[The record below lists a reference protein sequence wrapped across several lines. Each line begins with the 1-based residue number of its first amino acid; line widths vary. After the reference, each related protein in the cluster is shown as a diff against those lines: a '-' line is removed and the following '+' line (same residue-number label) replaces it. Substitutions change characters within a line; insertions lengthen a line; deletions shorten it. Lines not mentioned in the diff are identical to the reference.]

1 MADKRK
7 ILVVDDEAHIAELLV
22 MNLRQNGY
30 DTCVVGNGTDAM
42 PRALAEKPDLIL
54 LDLMLP
60 GVGGL
65 EVCRLLKTDPRTAS
79 VPVIMLTAKSEESD
93 KVIGLGIGADDY
105 VTKPFGLRELLARIE
120 ALLRR
125 TRPGFVYGAAFD
137 GGSGSGFAGATEA
150 GGQILNVGDLSI
162 DFYRHEVHRGSERIA
177 LSPIEF
183 SLLATMARLPGKALK
198 RCELI
203 TQAGLAE
210 GAESG
215 RSLDVHMRN
224 LRKKLG
230 EPSGSEPESGRI
242 RSRIETVR
250 GIGYRLHG

>member
-1 MADKRK
+1 MAERRK
-7 ILVVDDEAHIAELLV
+7 VLVVDDEAHIAELLV

-30 DTCVVGNGTDAM
+30 ETCVVDNGTDVIAT
-42 PRALAEKPDLIL
+42 ALAEKPDLIL

-60 GVGGL
+60 GIGGL
-65 EVCRLLKTDPRTAS
+65 EVCRLLKTDPRTAP

-125 TRPGFVYGAAFD
+125 TRPVAAYGLAA
-137 GGSGSGFAGATEA
+137 GETAGLASGFASGVAEDPA
-150 GGQILNVGDLSI
+150 EILDVGTLAIDL
-162 DFYRHEVHRGSERIA
+162 YRHEVRCGQERIA

-183 SLLATMARLPGKALK
+183 SLLAAMARLPGKALK
-198 RCELI
+198 RCELVS
-203 TQAGLAE
+203 QAGLAE
-210 GAESG
+210 GSESG

-224 LRKKLG
+224 LRRKLG
-230 EPSGSEPESGRI
+230 DLEDSSPK
-242 RSRIETVR
+242 IETVR